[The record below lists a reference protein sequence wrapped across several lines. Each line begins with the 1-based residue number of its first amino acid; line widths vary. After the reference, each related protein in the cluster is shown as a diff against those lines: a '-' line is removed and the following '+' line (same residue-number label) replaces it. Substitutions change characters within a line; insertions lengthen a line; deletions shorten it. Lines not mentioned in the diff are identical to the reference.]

1 MAEISLAG
9 RPFRIDQRF
18 LDDLETGCQPCAI
31 AELKRD
37 LLVMHAPQ
45 DEIVGV
51 DNARQI
57 FEAAKHPKSFVSL
70 DKANHLLTD
79 PEASQF
85 AAALIAAWASRLT

>member
-18 LDDLETGCQPCAI
+18 PDDLETGCQPCAI

-37 LLVMHAPQ
+37 LLHAPQ

-70 DKANHLLTD
+70 DKENHLLTD